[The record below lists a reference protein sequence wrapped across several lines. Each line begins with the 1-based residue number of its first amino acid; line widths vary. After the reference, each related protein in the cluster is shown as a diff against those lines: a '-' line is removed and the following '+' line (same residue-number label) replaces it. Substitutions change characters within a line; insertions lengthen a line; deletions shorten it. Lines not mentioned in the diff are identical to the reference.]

1 MSDSVEVAGRSRT
14 FTVVGTRNG
23 PPVRALVLI
32 FHGSRQTG
40 EKHRA
45 FTGRTF
51 DAPAESGAA
60 VVAYLDGF
68 KGNWNDAR
76 RGDGFP
82 ARRHAIDDVAFTR
95 AVIDKLA
102 ASHGIDRGR
111 VFAVGFSN
119 GGQMVIRLL
128 HDAPELIAG
137 AAVIAATMPAP
148 EDFLVTDAVPVPKP
162 VLLIHGTKDPI
173 MDYDGGEMKRWVRIV
188 FKVRGRA
195 LSMPETAR
203 YFAARNGVTAQPVV
217 TKLPAQD
224 AGKTSVE
231 RSEYAQPGR
240 PPVVLYTVH
249 GGGHTVP
256 GSPDVPAVV
265 GRTSHDVVA
274 AELVTELF
282 GIGA

>member
-14 FTVVGTRNG
+14 FTVVGR
-23 PPVRALVLI
+23 PARDLILV

-40 EKHRA
+40 DKHRA

-60 VVAYLDGF
+60 VVAYLDGY

-76 RGDGFP
+76 RESSFP
-82 ARRHAIDDVAFTR
+82 ARKEDIDDVAFTR

-102 ASHGIDRGR
+102 ASHEIDRER
-111 VFAVGFSN
+111 VFAVGYSN
-119 GGQMVIRLL
+119 GGQMVMRLL
-128 HDAPELIAG
+128 HEAPELIAG
-137 AAVIAATMPAP
+137 GAVIAATLPAP
-148 EDFLVTDAVPVPKP
+148 ENFLLGGSAPVPKP

-173 MDYDGGEMKRWVRIV
+173 VRYDGGETKWWVRTV
-188 FKVRGRA
+188 FKVRGRS

-203 YFAARNGVTAQPVV
+203 YFATRNGVTAQPVT
-217 TKLPAQD
+217 TKLPARD
-224 AGKTSVE
+224 ARKTSVE

-240 PPVVLYTVH
+240 PSVVLYTVH

-256 GSPDVPAVV
+256 GSPDVPVVV

-274 AELVTELF
+274 AGLVTDLF